1 MTVNAQPVNPA
12 DVLDSL
18 LGITPGHLLHT
29 VRHARGK
36 VVAATQGSQDLFFNP
51 QPGEGPSLIERLLV
65 AWYACTLT
73 PQPALAEY
81 YRAALQAAGGS
92 DNVLAAVAAGDITG
106 LADPRQQ
113 AILAFTRKLILA
125 PVEGDRSALLAL
137 RSAGL
142 ATEEVVVLAQL
153 IAFLSYQVRL
163 AAGLGALQAAG
174 AAQ

>member
-1 MTVNAQPVNPA
+1 MTVHAQPVNSA
-12 DVLDSL
+12 DVLDAL
-18 LGITPGHLLHT
+18 LGIAPGQPLHT

-36 VVAATQGSQDLFFNP
+36 VVAATQGSQALFFNP

-73 PQPALAEY
+73 PQPALAEH
-81 YRAALQAAGGS
+81 YRAALQGAGAS
-92 DNVLAAVAAGDITG
+92 ETVLAALAAGDVG
-106 LADPRQQ
+106 ALADPRQQ
-113 AILAFTRKLILA
+113 AILAFTRTLILA

-137 RSAGL
+137 RGAGL